1 MSDQKSIKA
10 PEKPPARWYELD
22 WLLPYKDLMLIAG
35 GALVVAG
42 VAMMTVAG
50 SLIVAGSALA
60 FLAWRMAAR

>member
-1 MSDQKSIKA
+1 
-10 PEKPPARWYELD
+10 LD